1 MMKALTFL
9 VQLPFSWRQHKAR
22 AHRDDM
28 TRERFV
34 AALATNDAEE
44 LAAGILW
51 DKLIESAVVSDFRPY
66 PEDDFLYLYGLA
78 DEDLDEDIILE
89 IFSSLG
95 RKPPNPSELQIV
107 GPVSSPRDVIKLVKL
122 AGE

>member
-1 MMKALTFL
+1 MKTLAFL
-9 VQLPFSWRQHKAR
+9 VQLPFSWRQHKVRAR
-22 AHRDDM
+22 RNDM

-51 DKLIESAVVSDFRPY
+51 DKLAEVAVIPDFRPD
-66 PEDDFLYLYGLA
+66 PDDDFLYLYGLA

-89 IFSSLG
+89 ILTSLG
-95 RKPPNPSELQIV
+95 LKPPSPFELQRV
-107 GPVSSPRDVIKLVKL
+107 GRISSPRDFVKLVKL
-122 AGE
+122 AS

>member
-1 MMKALTFL
+1 MMRTLAIL
-9 VQLPFSWRQHKAR
+9 VQLPFSWRQLKVRAR
-22 AHRDDM
+22 RNDM

-51 DKLIESAVVSDFRPY
+51 DKLTEVAVIPDFRPD
-66 PEDDFLYLYGLA
+66 PDDDFLYLYGLA

-89 IFSSLG
+89 ILTLLG
-95 RKPPNPSELQIV
+95 LKPPSPSELQTV
-107 GPVSSPRDVIKLVKL
+107 GQISSPRDFIRLVKL
-122 AGE
+122 AS